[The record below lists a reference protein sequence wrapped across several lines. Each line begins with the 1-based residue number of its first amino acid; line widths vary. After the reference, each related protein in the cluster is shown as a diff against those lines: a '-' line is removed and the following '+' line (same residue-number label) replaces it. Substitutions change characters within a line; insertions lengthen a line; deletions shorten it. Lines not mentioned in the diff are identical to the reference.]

1 MSDVLAPGAKDP
13 GAKDS
18 VELPDGR
25 QLAWSR
31 WGPQDGYPVI
41 FCTGAGMSGSLGFGA
56 DHLSELGLR
65 LLAIDRPGLGRS
77 TPHPTKT
84 LTTWTDDVRWL
95 VKHRELGPVA
105 TVGFSQGAPFAF
117 ALAGSGAAHAVAI
130 AAGQDDMLSVRHLLP
145 PDVVAMVDAAV
156 YDPAR
161 FERDIAETASAQWL
175 WRTINNM
182 ITEQDR
188 KLYTVGRFARAYRRC
203 LDEGFAQ
210 GSEGYARDLLN
221 TLGPWPV
228 PAEQISA
235 PVDLWYGQLDSSPVH
250 SPDFGLTLLQR
261 LPDARHHL
269 LPDEGGSILW
279 TRSKEILE
287 GVRELIDRTA
297 SQDHSP

>member
-1 MSDVLAPGAKDP
+1 
-13 GAKDS
+13 
-18 VELPDGR
+18 
-25 QLAWSR
+25 
-31 WGPQDGYPVI
+31 
-41 FCTGAGMSGSLGFGA
+41 MSGSLGFGA
-56 DHLSELGLR
+56 DHLFELGLR

-95 VKHRELGPVA
+95 VEHRGLGQIA

-130 AAGQDDMLSVRHLLP
+130 AAGQDDMLSVRHLLH
-145 PDVVAMVDAAV
+145 PDVAAMVDAAAHNS
-156 YDPAR
+156 AR
-161 FERDIAETASAQWL
+161 FERDIAETASAEWL
-175 WRTINNM
+175 WRTINDM
-182 ITEQDR
+182 IAEQDR
-188 KLYTVGRFARAYRRC
+188 R
-203 LDEGFAQ
+203 
-210 GSEGYARDLLN
+210 RDLLN

-235 PVDLWYGQLDSSPVH
+235 PVDLWYGQLDTSPVH
-250 SPDFGLTLLQR
+250 SPDFGQTLLQR

-287 GVRELIDRTA
+287 GVRELIDRA
-297 SQDHSP
+297 APQR